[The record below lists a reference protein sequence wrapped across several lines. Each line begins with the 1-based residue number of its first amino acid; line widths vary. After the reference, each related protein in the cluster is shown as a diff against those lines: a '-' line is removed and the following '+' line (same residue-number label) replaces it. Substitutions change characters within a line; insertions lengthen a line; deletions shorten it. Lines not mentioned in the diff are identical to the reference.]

1 MFTFIVC
8 LPSFRQVDQNKM
20 SRAASSV
27 LVRSPESASSA
38 EEPGRR
44 LSMSSLGSPALTT
57 GDSPASGIEVCARN
71 MMVLEEKS
79 SLQSSIFRD
88 VYLEQL
94 GRYKTRDF

>member
-1 MFTFIVC
+1 
-8 LPSFRQVDQNKM
+8 M

-94 GRYKTRDF
+94 GRYKTRNF